1 MESDLLYGDIDDNS
15 KQIKIDELQ
24 HLYDNEK
31 KNNKILLIEINQLKQ
46 QMNELINE
54 RKQIEINML
63 TLYNTS
69 KREIKRKDDIIISMN
84 RKLLLS
90 SSSSSK
96 KEVAAKACTDY
107 NNK

>member
-31 KNNKILLIEINQLKQ
+31 NNNKILLTEINQLKQ

-84 RKLLLS
+84 RKL

-96 KEVAAKACTDY
+96 KEVAVKACTDN

>member
-15 KQIKIDELQ
+15 KQLKIDELQ

-31 KNNKILLIEINQLKQ
+31 NNNKILSTEINQLKQ

-84 RKLLLS
+84 RKSS

-96 KEVAAKACTDY
+96 KEVAAKACTDN

>member
-31 KNNKILLIEINQLKQ
+31 NNNKILLTEINQLKQ

-84 RKLLLS
+84 RKLSL

-96 KEVAAKACTDY
+96 KEVVAKACSD

>member
-31 KNNKILLIEINQLKQ
+31 NNNKILLTEINQLKQ

-84 RKLLLS
+84 RKLS

-96 KEVAAKACTDY
+96 KEVAAKACTDD
-107 NNK
+107 K